1 MFKINST
8 AITKTF
14 VWVIACCSS
23 LLISHNS
30 HAQSQLK
37 GLVQSSSGIP
47 VAYASI
53 TLHNKEGQS
62 LKELMADSLGKFSI
76 TDVAEGIYNVHAS
89 STGYV
94 NSAAEVYVKKSTKP
108 TPVVIIVLQQ
118 SETMAGVV
126 VKGKKRMIE
135 QSIDKMTLNIENTIL
150 SEGNTAL
157 ELLERAPGVKVDDEG
172 KISLRGRPG
181 VTVMLNGKLT
191 YLSASDLAN
200 LLKATNASSISKI
213 EIITNPSAKYDAAGN
228 AGIINIIMKKSL
240 QRGLNGTINSHA
252 GAGRNARYGAGFNL
266 NYRTERVNIYGN
278 YNYAYR
284 GETEYLDFIRRFTE
298 DGNQA
303 RVSTQR
309 TETDE
314 PLHTMN
320 FRAGI
325 DFTPDSVNSF
335 GFLINGNDGRYR
347 HNSQTTNRL
356 TAAPD
361 ELLSNAITQNRDRQ
375 HWTSL
380 TYNLNYV
387 RKFAKKGR
395 EFSFD
400 ADFVPNRFSSNLT
413 LNTYTEPNSSLPD
426 GKLDQRKGNIPSKT
440 NVYVFK
446 ADYGDVIS
454 ERVKWEAGAKSSFT
468 NADNNL
474 TYYNWLNDQWAFDD
488 MTSNHFRYKEQIH
501 AGYIN
506 WSFEWDKFNLQAG
519 LRGEYTQTIG
529 NQLTTGDIFTRNYLQ
544 LFPNLAISRQLT
556 DQQTIQASYS
566 RRIER
571 PNYGSLNP
579 FRMFRDPSLYYEGN
593 PYLKPE
599 LTQNINLNHILKGKY
614 TTTLSY
620 SRTTDVITW
629 ISGQND
635 ATNTTFE
642 TPQNLPSLVN
652 YGASFTA
659 QLNYTGWWSA
669 TNFINVFRNEY
680 DLGDSKNEQL
690 SFSVNTQNS
699 FTLGK
704 GFSAELNA
712 YYNSKA
718 VYGIMTERA
727 YYAVAAAL
735 QKTILKD
742 KGSLKLAVN
751 DIFQT
756 QNYRHE
762 TRYQNINMNSKIWL
776 DSRRAILSF
785 TYRFGKQ
792 LSSRVRTTGSEDIQ
806 NRIR

>member
-1 MFKINST
+1 MTK
-8 AITKTF
+8 AIL
-14 VWVIACCSS
+14 WLLACFTSI
-23 LLISHNS
+23 LITQNAN
-30 HAQSQLK
+30 AQSQVK
-37 GLVQSSSGIP
+37 GLVQSSSGRP

-53 TLHNKEGQS
+53 ALHQYNGQS
-62 LKELMADSLGKFSI
+62 FKELIADSTGSFTI
-76 TDVAEGIYNVHAS
+76 ANVPDGLYKIHAS
-89 STGYV
+89 GAGYT
-94 NSAAEVYVKKSTKP
+94 NSAAELQVKKRTTP
-108 TPVVIIVLQQ
+108 IPVVLIILQQ
-118 SETMAGVV
+118 SETLEGVV
-126 VKGKKRMIE
+126 VKGKRRTIE

-157 ELLERAPGVKVDDEG
+157 ELLERAPGIKVDDEG

-181 VTVMLNGKLT
+181 VTIMMNGKLT
-191 YLSASDLAN
+191 YLSASELAN

-228 AGIINIIMKKSL
+228 AGIINIVMKKNL
-240 QRGLNGTINSHA
+240 QRGLNGTINTHA

-266 NYRTERVNIYGN
+266 NYRTDKMNIYGN

-284 GETEYLDFIRRFTE
+284 GETEYLDFIRRFYE
-298 DGNQA
+298 EGNQA

-325 DFTPDSVNSF
+325 DFTPDSLNSF

-356 TAAPD
+356 TSTPD
-361 ELLSNAITQNRDRQ
+361 VLLSNTITQNRDRQ

-395 EFSFD
+395 ELSFD

-413 LNTYTEPNSSLPD
+413 LDTYTEPNASLPD
-426 GKLDQRKGNIPSKT
+426 GKMDQRKGNIPSKT
-440 NVYVFK
+440 DVYVFK
-446 ADYGDVIS
+446 ADYGDVINDKI
-454 ERVKWEAGAKSSFT
+454 KWEAGAKSSFT
-468 NADNNL
+468 HADNNL
-474 TYYNWLNDQWAFDD
+474 KYYNRLNDKWAFDET
-488 MTSNHFRYKEQIH
+488 TSNHFRYKEQIH

-506 WSFEWDKFNLQAG
+506 GSFEWGKLNLQAG

-529 NQLTTGDIFTRNYLQ
+529 NQLTTGDVFTRNYFQ
-544 LFPNLAISRQLT
+544 LFPNLAISSQLT
-556 DQQTIQASYS
+556 DQQTLQASYS

-599 LTQNINLNHILKGKY
+599 LTQNINLNHILKDKY

-629 ISGQND
+629 VSGQND

-669 TNFINVFRNEY
+669 TNFVNVFRNEY

-756 QNYRHE
+756 QNYRLE
-762 TRYQNINMNSKIWL
+762 TRYQNINMNSKVWL

-792 LSSRVRTTGSEDIQ
+792 FSNRERKTGSEDIQ
-806 NRIR
+806 SRIR

>member
-8 AITKTF
+8 AISKAFLCVLAWLT
-14 VWVIACCSS
+14 S
-23 LLISHNS
+23 LFITHHAN
-30 HAQSQLK
+30 AQSQVK
-37 GLVQSSSGIP
+37 GLVQSSSGAP
-47 VAYASI
+47 VPYASI
-53 TLHNKEGQS
+53 ALHHYNGQS
-62 LKELMADSLGKFSI
+62 FKELMADSTGAFTIANVPDGL
-76 TDVAEGIYNVHAS
+76 YRVHAS
-89 STGYV
+89 SAGYT
-94 NSAAEVYVKKSTKP
+94 NSAAELQVKKST
-108 TPVVIIVLQQ
+108 THIPVVLIVLQQ
-118 SETMAGVV
+118 SETLNSVIV
-126 VKGKKRMIE
+126 RGKRRTIE
-135 QSIDKMTLNIENTIL
+135 QSIDKITLNIENTIL

-172 KISLRGRPG
+172 KVSLRGRPG
-181 VTVMLNGKLT
+181 VTIMLNGKLT
-191 YLSASDLAN
+191 YLSAGELAN

-228 AGIINIIMKKSL
+228 AGIINIVMKKNL
-240 QRGLNGTINSHA
+240 QRGLNGTINTHA

-266 NYRTERVNIYGN
+266 NYRTNKVNIYGN

-284 GETEYLDFIRRFTE
+284 GETEYLDFIRRFYQ
-298 DGNQA
+298 DGNPA

-325 DFTPDSVNSF
+325 DFTPDSLNSF
-335 GFLINGNDGRYR
+335 GLLINGNDGRYK

-356 TAAPD
+356 TSVPAV
-361 ELLSNAITQNRDRQ
+361 LLSNTITQNRDRQ

-380 TYNLNYV
+380 TYNLNYI

-413 LNTYTEPNSSLPD
+413 LDTYTEPNTSLPD
-426 GKLDQRKGNIPSKT
+426 GRMDQRKGNIPSRT
-440 NVYVFK
+440 DVYVVK
-446 ADYGDVIS
+446 ADYGDVINDQI
-454 ERVKWEAGAKSSFT
+454 KWDAGAKSSFT
-468 NADNNL
+468 DADNNL
-474 TYYNWLNDQWAFDD
+474 KYYNRLNDQWSFDD

-506 WSFEWDKFNLQAG
+506 WSFEWSRLNLQAG

-529 NQLTTGDIFTRNYLQ
+529 NQLTTGDVFTRNYFQ
-544 LFPNLAISRQLT
+544 LFPNLAISRQLD
-556 DQQTIQASYS
+556 DQQTLQASYS

-571 PNYGSLNP
+571 PDYGSLNP

-599 LTQNINLNHILKGKY
+599 LTQNISLNHILKGRY
-614 TTTLSY
+614 TTTLNY

-629 ISGQND
+629 VSGQND

-669 TNFINVFRNEY
+669 TSFVNVFRNEY
-680 DLGDSKNEQL
+680 DLGDTKNEQL
-690 SFSVNTQNS
+690 SFSINTQNN
-699 FTLGK
+699 FTLGR

-735 QKTILKD
+735 QKSILKD
-742 KGSLKLAVN
+742 KGSVKLAVN

-776 DSRRAILSF
+776 DRRRAILSF

-792 LSSRVRTTGSEDIQ
+792 LSSRERKTGSEDIQ
-806 NRIR
+806 SRIR